1 MKFVKVF
8 AVLMSLAASIAVVAG
23 EKQTDSP
30 SEVIRKRTEATKNVD
45 YAALA
50 ALSCGSS
57 KVKMQMAADK
67 LAAIEKAARSGDA
80 NAVRISEHIQR
91 RLTQVKAALMLACIQ
106 KQLTQ
111 ARIALKDLKIECTGE
126 KIEGDFAEVHVTISG
141 DPTGHNGTGIL
152 HLKKVDGEWKYIT
165 PMDYINEAGS
175 RNK

>member
-1 MKFVKVF
+1 MKFGKVF
-8 AVLMSLAASIAVVAG
+8 AVLMLLAASIAVVAG
-23 EKQTDSP
+23 EKKTDSP

-57 KVKMQMAADK
+57 RARMLADAEK
-67 LAAIEKAARSGDA
+67 LAAIEKAARSGNA
-80 NAVRISEHIQR
+80 NAVRILEH
-91 RLTQVKAALMLACIQ
+91 IQ

-111 ARIALKDLKIECTGE
+111 ARAALKDLKIECTGE
-126 KIEGDFAEVHVTISG
+126 KIEGDFAKVYVTISG
-141 DPTGHNGTGIL
+141 DPNGRNGTGIL

-165 PMDYINEAGS
+165 PMDYIDEAGS

>member
-1 MKFVKVF
+1 MKFSK
-8 AVLMSLAASIAVVAG
+8 LLAALLSIAVAASVAAG
-23 EKQTDSP
+23 EKKTDSP

-57 KVKMQMAADK
+57 KVKMQTTAEK
-67 LAAIEKAARSGDA
+67 LAAIEKAARGGDA
-80 NAVRISEHIQR
+80 NAVRILEH
-91 RLTQVKAALMLACIQ
+91 IQ

-111 ARIALKDLKIECTGE
+111 ARVALKDLKIECTGE
-126 KIEGDFAEVHVTISG
+126 QIEGDFAEVHVTISG
-141 DPTGHNGTGIL
+141 DPNGRNGTGIL

-165 PMDYINEAGS
+165 PMDYINEAGA

>member
-1 MKFVKVF
+1 MKLGKVF
-8 AVLMSLAASIAVVAG
+8 AVLMLLAASIAVVAG
-23 EKQTDSP
+23 EKKTDSP

-80 NAVRISEHIQR
+80 NAVRMLERISR

-111 ARIALKDLKIECTGE
+111 ARTALKDLKMECTGE
-126 KIEGDFAEVHVTISG
+126 KIEGDFAKVYVTISG
-141 DPTGHNGTGIL
+141 DPRGRNGTGIL

>member
-1 MKFVKVF
+1 MKSSKLL
-8 AVLMSLAASIAVVAG
+8 AVLLLAAGAAFAAVAG
-23 EKQTDSP
+23 EKKPDSP

-57 KVKMQMAADK
+57 KVKMQKAAEK

-80 NAVRISEHIQR
+80 NAVRILEH
-91 RLTQVKAALMLACIQ
+91 IQ

-111 ARIALKDLKIECTGE
+111 ARAALKDLKIVCTDE
-126 KIEGDFAEVHVTISG
+126 KIDGDWAKVYVTISG
-141 DPTGHNGTGIL
+141 DPSGHDGTGIL

-175 RNK
+175 SKK

>member
-1 MKFVKVF
+1 MKFGK
-8 AVLMSLAASIAVVAG
+8 LLAALLSIAVAASVAAG
-23 EKQTDSP
+23 EKKTDSP
-30 SEVIRKRTEATKNVD
+30 SEVIRKRTEATRNVD

-57 KVKMQMAADK
+57 RARMLADAEK

-80 NAVRISEHIQR
+80 NAVRILEH
-91 RLTQVKAALMLACIQ
+91 IQ
-106 KQLTQ
+106 KQLTK
-111 ARIALKDLKIECTGE
+111 ARAALKDLKIECTGE
-126 KIEGDFAEVHVTISG
+126 KIDGDFAEVHVTISG
-141 DPTGHNGTGIL
+141 DPTGHNGTGVL